1 MNKNKK
7 TIFPMGFGFWFLLVL
22 FSSMI
27 VSMFCLI
34 IFIFIKN
41 SGMYHNWLALVIA
54 IITAVLLIQELL
66 KIIKQGPVIF
76 DEHNNIINQ
85 GKNPNFFP
93 PFCVDCKEI
102 MDYKFTHLMAATCI
116 EFTLKNNKKI
126 RLHCMQFTKKQACQI
141 LKEIQ
146 IRGGLQ
152 NKEIVIKFK

>member
-1 MNKNKK
+1 MNTRK
-7 TIFPMGFGFWFLLVL
+7 IFPHGFGFIVIVVL
-22 FSSMI
+22 FLCFVVAGIYMI
-27 VSMFCLI
+27 VNFFLP
-34 IFIFIKN
+34 
-41 SGMYHNWLALVIA
+41 GEMYHSWGAFLVGLIGIALGVYQI
-54 IITAVLLIQELL
+54 LE
-66 KIIKQGPVIF
+66 IIKQGPVIF
-76 DEHNNIINQ
+76 DENNNIINK

-102 MDYKFTHLMAATCI
+102 IDYKFTHLMGATCI

>member
-1 MNKNKK
+1 MNRKK
-7 TIFPMGFGFWFLLVL
+7 IFPFGLGFIILLSFCIFFTLMGGYVIANFFLPGEMYQSWGVLLVGIIGEGICIYEFINL
-22 FSSMI
+22 F
-27 VSMFCLI
+27 
-34 IFIFIKN
+34 KK
-41 SGMYHNWLALVIA
+41 A
-54 IITAVLLIQELL
+54 
-66 KIIKQGPVIF
+66 PVIF
-76 DEHNNIINQ
+76 DENNNIINK